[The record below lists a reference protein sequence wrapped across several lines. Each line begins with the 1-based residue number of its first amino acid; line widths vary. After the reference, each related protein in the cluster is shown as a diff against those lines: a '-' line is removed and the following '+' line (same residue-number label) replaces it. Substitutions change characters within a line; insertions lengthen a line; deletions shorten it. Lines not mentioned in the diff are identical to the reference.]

1 MKATELRIGNLYRYN
16 DLPISSMTS
25 YELNE
30 FYETENKDYD
40 DRDKN
45 YKSIQLTEEWLL
57 KFRFV
62 KRNVYILNDIEIG
75 WADDDFV
82 KNQFTVRYG
91 TKYIK
96 IKYVHSL
103 QNLYFALTSKE
114 LTIK

>member
-45 YKSIQLTEEWLL
+45 YKSIQ
-57 KFRFV
+57 
-62 KRNVYILNDIEIG
+62 
-75 WADDDFV
+75 
-82 KNQFTVRYG
+82 
-91 TKYIK
+91 
-96 IKYVHSL
+96 
-103 QNLYFALTSKE
+103 
-114 LTIK
+114 